1 VAENRKETPAL
12 TRAHSAA
19 LAARMLTL
27 EQDCR
32 EIERTLDGYEGIF
45 VQYLGVFPDE
55 TRQAIRNLLS
65 EILQKITRIRLD
77 LGLPQR
83 QIEIDK
89 MLAAHL
95 SQIWVTLHETNAY
108 SLRGYGTVPD
118 ELSAYLD
125 PRIDQLLDLVAS
137 LRGTV
142 EAGKKPISS
151 EGEAEKDGSGIALE
165 GDDMEHERFEGE
177 RTLMRIH
184 IGESDR
190 WQGSPLYDALIKL
203 FRREGFSGV
212 TVLRGVAGYGSASRI
227 HTDKIL
233 RLSQDLPV
241 VIEVV
246 EYAERIESVL
256 PKLDEMVGGGLVTL
270 EKVRVILYRS
280 KKKGTPVSPSAPQA

>member
-1 VAENRKETPAL
+1 MAENQKETPAL
-12 TRAHSAA
+12 SRAHSAA

-45 VQYLGVFPDE
+45 FQYLGVFPAE
-55 TRQAIRNLLS
+55 TRQAIRTLLS

-108 SLRGYGTVPD
+108 SLRGYGKVPD

-125 PRIDQLLDLVAS
+125 PRIEELLVVVAS

-142 EAGKKPISS
+142 ESGRKSISP
-151 EGEAEKDGSGIALE
+151 EGEAEKVRQRVSSGGRLHGTRAL
-165 GDDMEHERFEGE
+165 
-177 RTLMRIH
+177 
-184 IGESDR
+184 
-190 WQGSPLYDALIKL
+190 
-203 FRREGFSGV
+203 
-212 TVLRGVAGYGSASRI
+212 
-227 HTDKIL
+227 
-233 RLSQDLPV
+233 
-241 VIEVV
+241 
-246 EYAERIESVL
+246 
-256 PKLDEMVGGGLVTL
+256 
-270 EKVRVILYRS
+270 
-280 KKKGTPVSPSAPQA
+280 